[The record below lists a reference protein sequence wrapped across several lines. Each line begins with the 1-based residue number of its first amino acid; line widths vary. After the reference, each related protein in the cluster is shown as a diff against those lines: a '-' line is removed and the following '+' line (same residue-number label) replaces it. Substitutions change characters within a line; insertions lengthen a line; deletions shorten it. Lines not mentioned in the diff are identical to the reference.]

1 MESRTSSMLDK
12 HSTNESHLQFQKIL
26 IFPYNLLLIY
36 YSKYIKIKIKKIW
49 FKLEFGQINFKT
61 ATLLVAPLFYNRLTD
76 SRYMR
81 T

>member
-12 HSTNESHLQFQKIL
+12 HSTNESHLQFQKIF

-49 FKLEFGQINFKT
+49 FKLDLDKLI
-61 ATLLVAPLFYNRLTD
+61 LRLQL
-76 SRYMR
+76 Y
-81 T
+81 